1 VAVGLVV
8 SIDFFNVMYPEKEAF
23 LDQTFTAPR
32 DATANEPA
40 PTDVQC
46 DWRTVARH
54 FSFDFTGECGVGGH
68 DGSAD
73 VPHVSMTFMTFMT
86 FMPFVYPYHAY
97 FGFET

>member
-40 PTDVQC
+40 PTSSPATSNAVLAAMM
-46 DWRTVARH
+46 VALM
-54 FSFDFTGECGVGGH
+54 FL
-68 DGSAD
+68 
-73 VPHVSMTFMTFMT
+73 M
-86 FMPFVYPYHAY
+86 
-97 FGFET
+97 

>member
-40 PTDVQC
+40 PTSSPA
-46 DWRTVARH
+46 TSNA
-54 FSFDFTGECGVGGH
+54 TGEPSRAISLLISPANAVL
-68 DGSAD
+68 AAMM
-73 VPHVSMTFMTFMT
+73 VALMFLM
-86 FMPFVYPYHAY
+86 
-97 FGFET
+97 